1 MRNLAGAILALTL
14 AGCGNAQRSNEPT
27 GTNAAVSTADAQ
39 LALGLTERQLLDA
52 DIIDPN
58 GTEIGDIEGIVRNP
72 DGTVNQLLVE
82 IEDTSPD
89 RYVHMSLEGL
99 EAVRVGNDRH
109 VRTRMTRDQL
119 MALPEVRR

>member
-1 MRNLAGAILALTL
+1 MRNLAGVILVLTL
-14 AGCGNAQRSNEPT
+14 AACGNAETSNEQT

-39 LALGLTERQLLDA
+39 VALGLTERQLLDA
-52 DIIDPN
+52 DIIDAN
-58 GTEIGDIEGIVRNP
+58 GTEIGDIEGIVRNS

-99 EAVRVGNDRH
+99 EAVTAGNGRD
-109 VRTRMTRDQL
+109 VRTRMTREQL

>member
-27 GTNAAVSTADAQ
+27 GTNTAVSTADAQ

-52 DIIDPN
+52 DIIDSN

-99 EAVRVGNDRH
+99 EAVTVGNDRH